1 MDWIT
6 INKTEG
12 RGSAEVKVT
21 APTYRELVDRM
32 TRLKISTLSKTA
44 YVNIKQEKFIP
55 IFELSKNHLFFLND
69 VVEEN
74 INITSNIEWTA
85 TVSNDWI
92 TLSSYNG
99 DGNSILTISV
109 NENDTAERT
118 GSVEFYNSGVLV
130 GSITI
135 SYNLFYVEPTE
146 IYFTDNLTTTINI
159 TSNTNWSVETSDW
172 ITLSQTEGEGNATLT
187 ITADEIYNPSQNR
200 SGYIKFYNGDNLLGE
215 VVANQIFVMMFSV
228 DTDSVDMSDV
238 LTATINVSSNTNWS
252 VQYNSDWFSVSP
264 TNGSG
269 DGSITI
275 TANENINAEKNNN
288 INFIVDNEIVC
299 TIEVYRFYLPDGASF
314 YFEPYNENDNFTL
327 ELASEYENVDTFYL
341 YYYDNGWEKLNGKES
356 KTFNKRTYC
365 KNYYRK
371 YKGECLNINGDCRIG
386 GKMKTF
392 TNITPGWKGDI
403 VDASNLILSDNGDWR
418 SLFKSFVKLELP
430 PKYLPNTT
438 SGYEYAFYK
447 CEKLRVIPKLP
458 KLNTAQNHYF
468 QYAFSGCT
476 SLTSVDLSS
485 LSGAQNYAMSS
496 MFEGCTGLTSVDL
509 SSLYGAITSGM
520 SCMFR
525 GCTGLTSV
533 ELSLNYVNSDGMH
546 SMFEGCTGLTH
557 IKVTGSSLAENG
569 IGWMFRGCKNLKR
582 AYIRFDRVRDYCS
595 YVFYECNNLN
605 HITFLSENKQPIRD
619 FTDWVEGVAK
629 KGTFVMYAANQYEIG
644 VSGVPEN
651 WIISYNTDNFY
662 IEDDSIDL
670 TDNSI
675 TTVTV
680 GGDFEWYMDY
690 SSWVQVTPK
699 NYNGYKGS
707 YTLTITSLRL
717 NEDKEGYINFYTK
730 DDILVGSIS
739 IVQYANLNPAIEIP
753 RDVADCFYIEPQGDN
768 LIIGMYFHLPE
779 YLREMGFM
787 YYQNG
792 KWKNCFGIQELSIY
806 KRTYFKDLVRIHP
819 TNHYVDYGTVTL
831 DGECNIGGNISTFT
845 SFGNGEYLGK
855 LRYLFGII
863 YEGLNIISAEKLI
876 IPSYFNT
883 NQLFKGLNITIPPLE
898 LVENKY
904 GFYRLFKGCSNLTK
918 SPIIRIVSENV
929 ATDYLTEMFKDCENL
944 NEVTLLATNYNSLD
958 YNDWLN
964 GVSPTGIFYKN
975 PNATLPDGIV
985 PEGWEVRDYEGDL

>member
-44 YVNIKQEKFIP
+44 YVSITQEKFTP

-109 NENDTAERT
+109 NENDIAERT
-118 GSVEFYNSGVLV
+118 GSVEFYNSGILV

-146 IYFTDNLTTTINI
+146 IYLTDNLTTTINI

-187 ITADEIYNPSQNR
+187 ITADEIYNSSQNR

-215 VVANQIFVMMFSV
+215 VVVNQIFVIMFSV

-264 TNGSG
+264 ANGSG

-275 TANENINAEKNNN
+275 TANDNINAEKNNN

-327 ELASEYENVDTFYL
+327 ELASEYDDTNGFYL

-365 KNYYRK
+365 KNYHRK
-371 YKGECLNINGDCRIG
+371 YVREYLNINGDCRIG
-386 GKMKTF
+386 GKMETF
-392 TNITPGWKGDI
+392 TNIAPAWKGDI
-403 VDASNLILSDNGDWR
+403 VDASNLILPDNEDYDWR
-418 SLFKSFVKLELP
+418 NLFKSVVKLELP
-430 PKYLPNTT
+430 PKYLPYTT
-438 SGYEYAFYK
+438 YGYEYAFYE
-447 CEKLRVIPKLP
+447 CEKLRVMPKLP
-458 KLNTAQNHYF
+458 KLNTAKDHYF
-468 QYAFSGCT
+468 SFAFSGCT

-485 LSGAQNYAMSS
+485 LYDAQDYGMSN
-496 MFEGCTGLTSVDL
+496 MFEGCTGLTSVDF
-509 SSLYGAITSGM
+509 SSLHSADTYGM
-520 SCMFR
+520 SNMFR

-533 ELSLNYVNSDGMH
+533 ELSLGSVTTDGMF

-557 IKVTGSSLAENG
+557 IKVIGSLLRDDS
-569 IGWMFRGCKNLKR
+569 IGWMFKDCINLKK
-582 AYIRFDRVRDYCS
+582 AYIRFNTVRDYCE
-595 YVFYECNNLN
+595 YVFNGCKNLN
-605 HITFLSENKQPIRD
+605 HITFLSENKRPIRN
-619 FTDWVEGVAK
+619 FTSWVEGVANE
-629 KGTFVMYAANQYEIG
+629 GTFVMYAANQYDIG
-644 VSGVPEN
+644 VNGVPEN
-651 WIISYNTDNFY
+651 WIISYDIDNFY

-670 TDNSI
+670 TNNSI

-699 NYNGYKGS
+699 YYHGYEGS
-707 YTLTITSLRL
+707 ITLTITSLKL

-739 IVQYANLNPAIEIP
+739 LVQYANLNPTIEIP
-753 RDVADCFYIEPQGDN
+753 TDVANCFYIEPQGDN
-768 LIIGMYFHLPE
+768 LVIGMYFHLPE
-779 YLREMGFM
+779 YLGEMGFM

-806 KRTYFKDLVRIHP
+806 KRTYFKNLVRAHP
-819 TNHYVDYGTVTL
+819 TNYSVDYGTVTL
-831 DGECNIGGNISTFT
+831 NSYCNIGGDISTFT
-845 SFGNGEYLGK
+845 SFGNGEYLWYIK
-855 LRYLFGII
+855 ALFTD
-863 YEGLNIISAEKLI
+863 NIISAEKLI

-883 NQLFKGLNITIPPLE
+883 NKMFRNSVITIPPLD
-898 LVENKY
+898 LVENDY
-904 GFYRLFKGCSNLTK
+904 GFYRLFNGCSNLTK

-985 PEGWEVRDYEGDL
+985 PEGWEVRDYEG